1 MALSTA
7 TGGAML
13 GMVDLFYIAG
23 IVGFSLLIVDRG
35 IAIYHGLRRV
45 SVQDQLIEHTRSWLA
60 MAKEIECHQT
70 QIIERVA
77 KLEGACA
84 AHRGWEG
91 RQNE

>member
-45 SVQDQLIEHTRSWLA
+45 SVQGQLIEHTRAWLA
-60 MAKEIECHQT
+60 LAKEIESNQT
-70 QIIERVA
+70 RITERIA
-77 KLEGACA
+77 KLEGRCA
-84 AHRGWEG
+84 AFHADK
-91 RQNE
+91 NL